1 MQQAGAVRQPA
12 SDVSQSSLHLAASC
26 SSTQQAT
33 LKCSKAH
40 RQAPALAHKQ
50 QHGISEVTGSV
61 EGVGVTPLRQK
72 KDMFVARD
80 TAMPAVSK
88 QKQTP
93 LKHERISVTAES
105 PPDAQAYNSSSPG
118 AAGNSSSVFSAG
130 DGTPRLKLKLS
141 ASHPALA
148 QLIER
153 CGFNAQL
160 QLTFKPGGKSMG
172 RCVCVCVRARS
183 GARARGGGV

>member
-1 MQQAGAVRQPA
+1 MRQPA
-12 SDVSQSSLHLAASC
+12 SDLSQSCLGHVASC
-26 SSTQQAT
+26 SSSQQAT
-33 LKCSKAH
+33 LKCSKAQ
-40 RQAPALAHKQ
+40 RQAPALAQKR

-61 EGVGVTPLRQK
+61 AGVGVAPLCEK
-72 KDMFVARD
+72 KDVVAARD
-80 TAMPAVSK
+80 TAMSTLSK

-93 LKHERISVTAES
+93 LKHERISVAAES
-105 PPDAQAYNSSSPG
+105 PPDAHAYNSSSPG

-130 DGTPRLKLKLS
+130 DGTPRLKLKLL

-172 RCVCVCVRARS
+172 RCC
-183 GARARGGGV
+183 